1 MKYSP
6 IIILS
11 STLAFSSMNASAQIN
26 KINDTELSKVSGQLK
41 TPSLNIEPQTVIKQ
55 AAGNYI
61 KNRIKNK
68 IRNGL
73 TGPRKT
79 NR

>member
-1 MKYSP
+1 MKYSA
-6 IIILS
+6 IITLS
-11 STLAFSSMNASAQIN
+11 STLAFSSMNANAQIN
-26 KINDTELSKVSGQLK
+26 KINDTELSKVFGQLK

-55 AAGNYI
+55 AAGKYI